1 MDQTPDLP
9 AKVRLRGTSR
19 LLVALTLAATLAG
32 VFYLYGNPQLVIL
45 LTEQLWACF

>member
-1 MDQTPDLP
+1 MDQTPKLP
-9 AKVRLRGTSR
+9 DKVRLQGTSR
-19 LLVALTLAATLAG
+19 LLVALAIASTLGG